1 MELQWV
7 GVVAAA
13 ATFVGV
19 WLGHVAVR
27 KVEAMV
33 EKLWIP
39 MAVALL
45 LGLGF
50 EICALL
56 TPDLLLSTAAGILG
70 VTLLWDSFEF
80 WRQQKRVV
88 KGHAPASPHNPRHA
102 HVLMESQKATTLD
115 LLNRDPVGRP
125 VSAEEAE
132 KLVAES

>member
-13 ATFVGV
+13 ATFIGV

-33 EKLWIP
+33 EKLWVPI
-39 MAVALL
+39 VATLL

-50 EICALL
+50 EIYVLL
-56 TPDLLLSTAAGILG
+56 TPHLLPSTAAGILG

-80 WRQQKRVV
+80 WRQQKRVIR
-88 KGHAPASPHNPRHA
+88 GYAPANPDNPRHSRILA
-102 HVLMESQKATTLD
+102 ENPAATTLD

-125 VSAEEAE
+125 VSAEDAAQM
-132 KLVAES
+132 VAES